1 VVAADATLT
10 QKSNSSVGLKIFL
23 VLFSSTSSGLPDAP
37 PEELLSKD
45 YLSSSKSLAIFGSDL
60 SRRAGR

>member
-1 VVAADATLT
+1 M
-10 QKSNSSVGLKIFL
+10 GLKIFL
-23 VLFSSTSSGLPDAP
+23 VLFSSTSSKLPGAT

-45 YLSSSKSLAIFGSDL
+45 YLSSSRSLAIFGSDL